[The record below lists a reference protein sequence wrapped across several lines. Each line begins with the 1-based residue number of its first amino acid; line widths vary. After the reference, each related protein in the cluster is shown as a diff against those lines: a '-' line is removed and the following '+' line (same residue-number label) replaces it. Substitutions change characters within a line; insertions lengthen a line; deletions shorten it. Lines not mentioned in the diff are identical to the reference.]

1 MAPSWTPDSL
11 PALSGRVYL
20 VTGGNAGI
28 GFHTV
33 LQLAK
38 HGARVYLGSRSAEKG
53 NQAMN
58 SIKASVPKADIAL
71 LQMDLMDLSSVVAA
85 AKNLLANET
94 QLHGL
99 VNSAGIM
106 ATPFQMTKD
115 GYESQW
121 ETNYLSH
128 WVLAW
133 HLLPLMQK
141 TAINSPEG
149 AVRIVNVSSIGHSSA
164 PSEGIN
170 FADTSLKDSHTFRRY
185 GQSKLGNILHAK
197 ALDKRYGPA
206 SQSENEGGKIWI
218 VALHP
223 GNVDTGLN
231 QKSWG
236 SAMVPVLRCLGV
248 YIKPEEGAYT
258 SLFAVAGESLR
269 KEDSG
274 KYFVPFGK
282 LATPSKMAQNME
294 LAERL
299 WDWTEKEMREKKL
312 IQ

>member
-1 MAPSWTPDSL
+1 MSPSWTPDSL

-20 VTGGNAGI
+20 VTGGNTGI

-38 HGARVYLGSRSAEKG
+38 HGARVYLGSRSTERG

-58 SIKASVPKADIAL
+58 SIRASVPNADITL

-141 TAINSPEG
+141 TAANSPEG
-149 AVRIVNVSSIGHSSA
+149 AVRIVNVSSVGHTAA
-164 PSEGIN
+164 PSEGIK

-185 GQSKLGNILHAK
+185 GQSKLSNILHAK
-197 ALDKRYGPA
+197 ALNKRYGPT
-206 SQSENEGGKIWI
+206 SQSENNGGKIWI

-236 SAMVPVLRCLGV
+236 SAMTPVLRLLGV
-248 YIKPEEGAYT
+248 YIKPDEGAYT
-258 SLFAVAGESLR
+258 SLFAVAGESLK

-282 LATPSKMAQNME
+282 LTTPSKKAQNTE

-299 WDWTEKEMREKKL
+299 WDWTEKEMKEKGF